1 MFTRSWIAR
10 RPEHARL
17 TVMLSR
23 RHFLQA
29 SAAAVTIVALPSA
42 VRAGGMRRLTA
53 APARLP
59 VVGAPHPETDVWAY
73 DGRLP
78 GPLLRVKQGQR
89 LRVRFENR
97 LPQDSTVHWHGIR
110 LPNAMDGVPGLTQ
123 DAVKPGAGFDYDFA
137 CEDAGTFWYHPHWG
151 SAEQVGRGLSGML
164 VVDEAVP
171 PVADRDVA
179 WVLGDL
185 RLDRSAQITA
195 DFRNPMDLSHGGRF
209 GNTPLFNGR
218 LAGDFALRAGE
229 RLRLRLLNTANAR
242 IFELQFGDHAPWL
255 IALDGHP
262 VPPRRLGAEE
272 VLLLGPGMR
281 ADLMLDATGMPG
293 SRHSVIDTGPDG
305 RRYRLVDLVYDA
317 APPLRRDLPP
327 VAALAPNPVAE
338 PDLAAA
344 ERLPLVL
351 GGGAMGGL
359 AEMTVDGQAMG
370 LREAFQRHRVAWA
383 LNGQAHSDGS
393 HMHAPLFSLARGRSY
408 VFAIDNDTAWPHPV
422 HLHGHTFRVL
432 SEPGRPFRDTV
443 LVQPR
448 QKAEIAF
455 VADNPGD
462 WMLHCHILEH
472 QAAGMMA
479 TVRVA

>member
-1 MFTRSWIAR
+1 M
-10 RPEHARL
+10 P
-17 TVMLSR
+17 SR
-23 RHFLQA
+23 RGFLSA
-29 SAAAVTIVALPSA
+29 VSSAAMLAVLPLPKTSA
-42 VRAGGMRRLTA
+42 DAAADDPRRLTA

-59 VVGAPHPETDVWAY
+59 VVGTPHPDTAVWAY

-78 GPLLRVKQGQR
+78 GPLLRVKQGGR

-97 LPQDSTVHWHGIR
+97 LSQDSTVHRHGIR
-110 LPNAMDGVPGLTQ
+110 LPNGMDGVPGLTQ

-151 SAEQVGRGLSGML
+151 SAEQVGRGLFGML

-171 PVADRDVA
+171 PVVDRDVA
-179 WVLGDL
+179 WVLGDM
-185 RLDRSAQITA
+185 RLDREAQVTA
-195 DFRNPMDLSHGGRF
+195 DFLSPMDLSHGGRF
-209 GNTPLFNGR
+209 GNTPLLNGR
-218 LAGDFALRAGE
+218 LAGDFAVRAGE

-281 ADLMLDATGMPG
+281 ADLMLEATAAPG
-293 SRHSVIDTGPDG
+293 SRHSILDTDPEG
-305 RRYRLVDLVYDA
+305 RRYRLVDLVYNEA
-317 APPLRRDLPP
+317 VPLRRGLPP

-338 PDLAAA
+338 PDLARA

-359 AEMTVDGQAMG
+359 AEIAVDGQAMG

-383 LNGQAHSDGS
+383 LNGQAMSD
-393 HMHAPLFSLARGRSY
+393 HADHRHERLFDLVRGRSY

-472 QAAGMMA
+472 QTAGMMA
-479 TVRVA
+479 VVRVA